1 MSTQQQLEVPQ
12 KPDQRVQN
20 QESSPQLA
28 AVAYLNMLPFFAGNS
43 QFQLLSSPQ
52 SLNLNGS
59 RFDAYCSSLIAGL
72 QAGKTPLSSTLG
84 VFSCGAVMSV
94 FIEPV
99 LHKESHEVFWQ
110 QLSKLWMH
118 HHPSPIE
125 ALGNHEHH
133 GTIVLRSSGESAQS
147 IWMFE
152 VLCALAG
159 FNVEVLNEDAPGIS
173 PDPEKP
179 LPEAKLFIGDKALL
193 RRRNA
198 PHALR
203 LDLGELWTQH
213 TGYKAWFA
221 AWFAGQPQSANSVE
235 KIETMLSKQVD
246 EWSKASEFSR
256 WCQCYSFLESNAKS
270 LFNFG
275 QTEDLQEL
283 RETLVDYFACLEH
296 RIDAHEGQIL
306 LRFYLDVNNAFEAWS
321 KTTPAQDTEKMSHTP
336 VIVKS
341 LQGHFAST

>member
-1 MSTQQQLEVPQ
+1 MSTQQQFEVPH
-12 KPDQRVQN
+12 KSDHRVQN
-20 QESSPQLA
+20 QEFSPQLA
-28 AVAYLNMLPFFAGNS
+28 AVAYLNMLPFFAGNID
-43 QFQLLSSPQ
+43 FQLLSSPQ
-52 SLNLNGS
+52 ALNLDGS

-72 QAGKTPLSSTLG
+72 KAGKIPLSSTLG
-84 VFSCGAVMSV
+84 IFSRGAVMSV
-94 FIEPV
+94 FIEPA

-118 HHPSPIE
+118 HHPTPIA
-125 ALGNHEHH
+125 ALNNHEHH

-147 IWMFE
+147 VWMFE

-159 FNVEVLNEDAPGIS
+159 FKVEVLTDDAPGIS

-179 LPEAKLFIGDKALL
+179 LPEAKLFIGDNALL
-193 RRRNA
+193 QRRNA
-198 PHALR
+198 PQALR

-221 AWFAGQPQSANSVE
+221 AWFVGQPQSLFSVE
-235 KIETMLSKQVD
+235 NIESVLFKQID
-246 EWSKASEFSR
+246 AWTNASEFSR
-256 WCQCYSFLESNAKS
+256 WCQCYSFLETNAKS
-270 LFNFG
+270 PLKFG

-296 RIDAHEGQIL
+296 RIDSKEGQIL
-306 LRFYLDVNNAFEAWS
+306 LSFYLDINNAFEAWS
-321 KTTPAQDTEKMSHTP
+321 KKTPTQDIGKMSHTP

-341 LQGHFAST
+341 LEAYFAST